1 MLTSER
7 RTRFEETAVCARV
20 DIIASISFNQ
30 HLDGPKRDSLIH
42 GYHVYSTIH
51 LEKRKQLAKIVASYK
66 TFQKSTETR
75 LHTIHHK
82 AEKLVQPVYRLLIK
96 KTLFSNRSEIL
107 CFFSQGID
115 QLTLERSLD
124 DPSFLFINK

>member
-30 HLDGPKRDSLIH
+30 HLDGPKRDSLIR

-51 LEKRKQLAKIVASYK
+51 LEKRKQLAKIVAS
-66 TFQKSTETR
+66 
-75 LHTIHHK
+75 
-82 AEKLVQPVYRLLIK
+82 
-96 KTLFSNRSEIL
+96 
-107 CFFSQGID
+107 
-115 QLTLERSLD
+115 
-124 DPSFLFINK
+124 